1 MCDENNN
8 MPRKNVP
15 HRVDE
20 IADSILKRLKK
31 DKQMS
36 EDKMYSIAYGTAWK
50 QYRKENPKSNKG
62 KKSKKTSEALLHIRL
77 AETFDSIGEYRLA
90 DLFTKID

>member
-1 MCDENNN
+1 LCDENHI

-20 IADSILKRLKK
+20 IADSILERLKK
-31 DKQMS
+31 DKKMS

-62 KKSKKTSEALLHIRL
+62 KKSKKTSGALLQIRL
-77 AETFDSIGEYRLA
+77 ASLFDSIGEYRLA
-90 DLFTKID
+90 DLFSKID